1 MISRKPSTKSDVVIK
16 NPIPDN
22 IVPVPLHDYYMESMA
37 RYSFYILYDRFV
49 PSIDDGLKPVHRR
62 ILYCMW
68 NDIGCISKAT
78 KRKSSNAVGRVI
90 GDYNPHSDCLIS
102 DTLVYLSNH
111 KCVPIGQLYQDGV
124 RTFESL
130 GINPVTFQIE
140 PVVVH
145 NLRIGQYATKIYHVV
160 FSNGAEIACTENH
173 PFFLT
178 TGQYKM
184 AKDLTLQD
192 TPCIAYIFNRP
203 MTMDEYRSWYDSF
216 YKQAPLTKIYVEE
229 LAEPIPMY
237 DFTVDTTSNMLF
249 PLISENDTSIGYP
262 MVCLHNSACYDAF
275 KPLTNWFECKC
286 PLICYDSLS
295 GTIQGDDQAQMRYT
309 ESYLSPFTM
318 DVVLA
323 DLIESRAV
331 VDWAKTFDNRT
342 IEPTC
347 LPVKVPLLLVN
358 GSFAIAIG
366 ERVEIPPHSLNDV
379 IDATIKVLHDPSA
392 PVVLIPDPCDKCEI
406 VNTNWKKI
414 CNQGM
419 GYFTERG
426 IIDTVT
432 DSKGNVYL
440 SIRSTP
446 DLVWVKDI
454 VEKIEETIKAG
465 KIIQITDIQDHS
477 ERDQLDVRLY
487 LRRGSDPEYVKQML
501 YKYTQLQATKRVN
514 FQVIIND
521 EIRRISYKAYILNFI
536 ENRRN
541 IKFRLYNAR
550 LQKMETRYHTIEVF
564 ISILESGDVE
574 TIIHKLRNQ
583 TATEEQA
590 LTEWL
595 MKILKITP
603 LQAKYI
609 LNVEIKK
616 LAKGNLNKYKEEQ
629 DALLKQ
635 REFYIKMLTTPELID
650 QEIEN
655 ELLEIR
661 SKYGKPRM
669 SVLISEAQASN
680 IPQGV
685 FKVAVYDNGTI
696 KKMLQEDPVKAYKG
710 SNPVS
715 VIVGENDK
723 DLLLF
728 DELGKVFR
736 LPISKIPLTDRST
749 PGMDLRLLIKNLTAR
764 VISVVYLPVIEV
776 LADKVSKHFLVSI
789 TKGGLIKKMDL
800 EDIISTTPSG
810 IMYSKLNA
818 GDSVCNV
825 VLTHYQSD
833 VIVYTKSKALRI
845 PLEIVPH
852 LKRAT
857 LGNIAMK
864 TNDQIDGI
872 AIITKDTSDL
882 IIVTRKGYFN
892 RITPEAMP
900 INPKSKTGTK
910 VIKLGTNDEISSIFT
925 CEHGSIIR
933 CYHMDGSFTDM
944 EVGSIE
950 LGSTISAG
958 KKLTKEIVKAQVVK
972 L

>member
-1 MISRKPSTKSDVVIK
+1 MATKKQAAKATPEIK

-22 IVPVPLHDYYMESMA
+22 IVPVQLHQYYMESMA

-49 PSIDDGLKPVHRR
+49 PSVDDGLKPVHRR

-68 NDIGCISKAT
+68 NDIGCVSKAT
-78 KRKSSNAVGRVI
+78 KRKSSNTVGRVI
-90 GDYNPHSDCLIS
+90 GDYNPH
-102 DTLVYLSNH
+102 
-111 KCVPIGQLYQDGV
+111 G
-124 RTFESL
+124 
-130 GINPVTFQIE
+130 
-140 PVVVH
+140 
-145 NLRIGQYATKIYHVV
+145 
-160 FSNGAEIACTENH
+160 
-173 PFFLT
+173 
-178 TGQYKM
+178 
-184 AKDLTLQD
+184 
-192 TPCIAYIFNRP
+192 
-203 MTMDEYRSWYDSF
+203 DS
-216 YKQAPLTKIYVEE
+216 
-229 LAEPIPMY
+229 
-237 DFTVDTTSNMLF
+237 S
-249 PLISENDTSIGYP
+249 
-262 MVCLHNSACYDAF
+262 CYDAF

-309 ESYLSPFTM
+309 ESYLSPFSM
-318 DVVLA
+318 DVVLG

-366 ERVEIPPHSLNDV
+366 ERVEIPSHSLNDV
-379 IDATIKVLHDPSA
+379 IDATIKVLHDPTA

-432 DSKGNVYL
+432 DSKGNIYL

-487 LRRGSDPEYVKQML
+487 LKRGSDPEYVKQML

-521 EIRRISYKAYILNFI
+521 EIKRISYKAYIQHFI

-550 LQKMETRYHTIEVF
+550 LQKMETRFHTIEVF
-564 ISILESGDVE
+564 IAILESGDVE

-590 LTEWL
+590 LIEWL

-609 LNVEIKK
+609 LNVEIKR

-629 DALLKQ
+629 EALLKQ

-680 IPQGV
+680 IPQGT

-696 KKMLQEDPVKAYKG
+696 KKMLQEDPVKVYKG
-710 SNPVS
+710 SSPIS

-736 LPISKIPLTDRST
+736 LPISKIALTDRAT
-749 PGMDLRLLIKNLTAR
+749 PGMDLRLLIKNLTAKVVS
-764 VISVVYLPVIEV
+764 VIYLPVIEV
-776 LADKVSKHFLVSI
+776 LADKVSKYFLVSL

-800 EDIISTTPSG
+800 EDLVSTTPSG
-810 IMYSKLNA
+810 IMYSKLNN
-818 GDSVCNV
+818 GDTIC
-825 VLTHYQSD
+825 D
-833 VIVYTKSKALRI
+833 VILANYQNDVVVYTKSKALRI
-845 PLEIVPH
+845 PLETIPH

-864 TNDQIDGI
+864 ADDPIDGV
-872 AIITKDTSDL
+872 ALITKETSDL
-882 IIVTRKGYFN
+882 LIVTRKGYFN
-892 RITPEAMP
+892 RITPEAMS
-900 INPKSKTGTK
+900 INQKSKTGVK
-910 VIKLGTNDEISSIFT
+910 VIKLGSGDEITNVFT
-925 CEHGSIIR
+925 CEHGTVIR
-933 CYHMDGSFTDM
+933 CYHTDGSFTDI
-944 EVGSIE
+944 EVAAVE

-958 KKLTKEIVKAQVVK
+958 KKLTKEIVKAQIVQ